1 MTALTE
7 LPPRHLNVAD
17 FKAVVRDT
25 PLVSIDF
32 LVMDQRQRMLV
43 GLRTNDPARGFWFAP
58 GGRIRKG
65 ENFNQAFHRLTQA
78 ELGQSLDISEATFV
92 GAYEHFYAEDFTGA
106 SDAGT
111 HYVVL
116 AYSINVDP
124 TKMALPKEQHA
135 EYRWVTAEEALSDAS
150 IHPNTQAYVRK

>member
-1 MTALTE
+1 MTHLTE
-7 LPPRHLNVAD
+7 LPPRHLSAAD

-25 PLVSIDF
+25 PLVSIDL
-32 LVMDQRQRMLV
+32 LVMDQRQRILV
-43 GLRTNDPARGFWFAP
+43 GLRTNDPVRGFWFAP

-65 ENFNQAFHRLTQA
+65 ENFNQAFRRLTEA

-92 GAYEHFYAEDFTGA
+92 GTYEHFYAEDFTGA

-116 AYSINVDP
+116 AYSISVDP
-124 TKMALPKEQHA
+124 TRMALPEEQHT
-135 EYRWVTAEEALSDAS
+135 EYRWVTADEALSDAS
-150 IHPNTQAYVRK
+150 IHPNTQAYARK

>member
-1 MTALTE
+1 M
-7 LPPRHLNVAD
+7 
-17 FKAVVRDT
+17 
-25 PLVSIDF
+25 SIDL
-32 LVMDQRQRMLV
+32 LVMDQRQRILV

-65 ENFNQAFHRLTQA
+65 ENFNQAFRRLTEA

-92 GAYEHFYAEDFTGA
+92 GTYEHFYAEDFTGA

-116 AYSINVDP
+116 AYSISVDP
-124 TKMALPKEQHA
+124 TRIALPEEQHT
-135 EYRWVTAEEALSDAS
+135 EYRWVTADEALSDAS
-150 IHPNTQAYVRK
+150 IHPNTQAYARK

>member
-1 MTALTE
+1 
-7 LPPRHLNVAD
+7 
-17 FKAVVRDT
+17 
-25 PLVSIDF
+25 
-32 LVMDQRQRMLV
+32 MLV

-65 ENFNQAFHRLTQA
+65 ENFNQAFRRLTEA

-116 AYSINVDP
+116 AYSISLDP
-124 TKMALPKEQHA
+124 TRMALPEEQHT
-135 EYRWVTAEEALSDAS
+135 EYRWVAADEALSDAS
-150 IHPNTQAYVRK
+150 IHPNTQAYARK